1 MADAGGSWRYN
12 RTRTV
17 KEDWLASLPS
27 EPGRLYGAA
36 LDDLEDSYVIQSV
49 TLNQAFVLCAEKRY
63 ETARQ
68 CALTFAQIFDRLA
81 ERLQGAL
88 LAMDE
93 HGRHFGTL
101 PNVHPLD
108 PANFRGP
115 AIQQV
120 ARLDNLL
127 GRNLFK
133 ARSRFFHKLSALGD
147 ALTEV
152 RRQSCQFAG
161 ELAGGDVSSLAA
173 ICRSL
178 EILDYDLNTCLQ
190 ETVVVLKS
198 FFCALPGKE
207 LEFFREKLLKRM
219 PSLSTLGC

>member
-1 MADAGGSWRYN
+1 MADSGESGRSN
-12 RTRTV
+12 RTHTV
-17 KEDWLASLPS
+17 KDDWLASLPS
-27 EPGRLYGAA
+27 EPSRLYGAA
-36 LDDLEDSYVIQSV
+36 LGELEDSYLIQSV

-68 CALTFAQIFDRLA
+68 CALTFAQLFDRLA

-88 LAMDE
+88 LAMEE

-108 PANFRGP
+108 PANFRG
-115 AIQQV
+115 AAVQQV

-152 RRQSCQFAG
+152 RRQSLEIAG
-161 ELAGGDVSSLAA
+161 ELAGSDEKP
-173 ICRSL
+173 IEETCRLL
-178 EILDYDLNTCLQ
+178 EVLDYDLNTCMQ

-207 LEFFREKLLKRM
+207 LALFREKLVKRI
-219 PSLSTLGC
+219 PSLTALRC

>member
-1 MADAGGSWRYN
+1 MADSGESCRDG

-17 KEDWLASLPS
+17 KEDWLARLPGD
-27 EPGRLYGAA
+27 PGRLYGAA
-36 LDDLEDSYVIQSV
+36 FDALEDSYFIQSV
-49 TLNQAFVLCAEKRY
+49 TLNQTFVLCAEKRY

-68 CALTFAQIFDRLA
+68 CALTFAQMFDRLA

-88 LAMDE
+88 LAMEE

-127 GRNLFK
+127 GRSLFK
-133 ARSRFFHKLSALGD
+133 ARSRFFHKLSALED

-152 RRQSCQFAG
+152 RRQSCQLAG
-161 ELAGGDVSSLAA
+161 ELAGSDE
-173 ICRSL
+173 RSL
-178 EILDYDLNTCLQ
+178 EDSCRLLEVLDYDLNTCLQ

-207 LEFFREKLLKRM
+207 LALFREKLLKRL
-219 PSLSTLGC
+219 PSLSALGC

>member
-1 MADAGGSWRYN
+1 VGDTGQGWRYS

-17 KEDWLASLPS
+17 SEDWLANLPS

-36 LDDLEDSYVIQSV
+36 LGGLEDSYLIQSV

-68 CALTFAQIFDRLA
+68 CALTFAQMFDRLA
-81 ERLQGAL
+81 QSLQGAL
-88 LAMDE
+88 QAMEE

-108 PANFRGP
+108 PSNFRG
-115 AIQQV
+115 ATVQQV

-152 RRQSCQFAG
+152 RRQSCQLVG
-161 ELAGGDVSSLAA
+161 ELAGSDERALEDS
-173 ICRSL
+173 CRLL
-178 EILDYDLNTCLQ
+178 EVLDYDLNTCMQ

-207 LEFFREKLLKRM
+207 LSLFREKLLKRM
-219 PSLSTLGC
+219 PSLSALRC